1 MVKDSYLMCGNRRLG
16 SYYEV
21 LKVDLGGTNQLYSSL
36 NFLILIPGYTSNF
49 PKNQYLAFVAAH

>member
-1 MVKDSYLMCGNRRLG
+1 MVKDSYLMGGNRRLG

-36 NFLILIPGYTSNF
+36 NFLILIPGYTSSGT
-49 PKNQYLAFVAAH
+49 LV